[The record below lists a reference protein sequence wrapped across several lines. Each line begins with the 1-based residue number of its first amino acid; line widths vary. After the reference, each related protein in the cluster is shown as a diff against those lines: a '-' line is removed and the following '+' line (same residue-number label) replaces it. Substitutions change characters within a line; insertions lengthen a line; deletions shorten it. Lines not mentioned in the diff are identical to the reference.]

1 MPQGNTPADDWTLLF
16 AVRNALVKA
25 VDTLGTRHMTR
36 FCAQFAVGETLL
48 TPPQRRMPPSSK
60 KHKATN
66 AFFSMRGVFP

>member
-25 VDTLGTRHMTR
+25 VDTLGTRHVTR

-48 TPPQRRMPPSSK
+48 TPP
-60 KHKATN
+60 
-66 AFFSMRGVFP
+66 